1 MKLEKLEKLEDLDDL
16 MDLELWMTRYSGA
29 REGTGGHGLL
39 NQQLGLLILERQQDS
54 QPVNQ
59 HSEHEPESASRV
71 KRDLS
76 EVEFESTM
84 KRKRFM

>member
-29 REGTGGHGLL
+29 REGTGGLELL
-39 NQQLGLLILERQQDS
+39 NQQLGLLSLERQQDS

-59 HSEHEPESASRV
+59 HSEHEPEPASRV

-76 EVEFESTM
+76 EVDSESTM